1 MLNYRQLHY
10 FWIVAKT
17 GSIVRAC
24 EQLNLTPQTIS
35 GQLSQLER
43 SLGVDLFQRVGRQL
57 ELTEAGRQ
65 ALPYAEQM
73 FQLGSEL
80 ETVLRS
86 QAGEQQLLFRIGVAD
101 VVPKSIVYRLI
112 APTMVIEQPIRISCR
127 EDKLERL
134 LADLAIQRLDL
145 VISDSPMPPHLD
157 IKGLSQ
163 KLGECG
169 ISFFAT
175 REVMQQLDRPF
186 PQCLHGAPLLI
197 PGQDTVVRGRLMR
210 WFADQKIQP
219 RIIGE
224 FDDSALMKAFG
235 KSGSGIFVAPSVIAD
250 EVRSQY
256 GVEVLGQTDAVTES
270 FYAITVERK
279 VRHPGI
285 VAIAEGARNQL
296 FTDAG
301 LEL

>member
-101 VVPKSIVYRLI
+101 VVPKSIVYRLL

-175 REVMQQLDRPF
+175 REVAGQLGTPF

-256 GVEVLGQTDAVTES
+256 AVEILGQTDAVTES

-285 VAIAEGARNQL
+285 IAIAEGARNQL

-301 LEL
+301 

>member
-101 VVPKSIVYRLI
+101 VVPKSIVYRLL
-112 APTMVIEQPIRISCR
+112 APTMIIEQPIRISCR

-175 REVMQQLDRPF
+175 REVAGQLGRPF

-256 GVEVLGQTDAVTES
+256 GVEILGQTDAVTES

-285 VAIAEGARNQL
+285 IAIAEGARNQL

-301 LEL
+301 